1 MACLVKKTRIL
12 GPKDIEAL
20 IDSLSKRI
28 LRSAKGEKEIVLI
41 GIKTRGVYLSR
52 RIGDKLAKI
61 IEVRLGALDIT
72 LYRDDL
78 NVLQENLTIGESE
91 INLDLNGKTVI
102 LVDDV
107 LFTGRTIRAAL
118 DQILDLGRPAVVHLA
133 VLVDRGHRELP
144 ICATFCGK
152 KVKTQR
158 EDRVEVRLREKD
170 GIDEAYIMSR

>member
-1 MACLVKKTRIL
+1 MVKKTRIL
-12 GPKDIEAL
+12 GSKDIEAL

>member
-12 GPKDIEAL
+12 GSKDIETL

-91 INLDLNGKTVI
+91 INLDLNGKTVV

>member
-1 MACLVKKTRIL
+1 LVKKTRIL
-12 GPKDIEAL
+12 GSKEIETL
-20 IDSLSKRI
+20 IESLSKRI

-61 IEVRLGALDIT
+61 VEVRLGILDIT

-91 INLDLNGKTVI
+91 LNIDLNGKTVV

-118 DQILDLGRPAVVHLA
+118 DQVLDLGRPAVVHLA